1 MGVPGAGR
9 SIGRLQA
16 PYSLAALTK
25 AIGAAS
31 IAPLDVADA
40 PARLG
45 ARLPRLRARAALFES
60 TKSATRGTI
69 SARNRDPLNTP
80 QRPTSR
86 CSQCHLR
93 VGGSVKTV
101 PSGRF
106 GTASD

>member
-1 MGVPGAGR
+1 M
-9 SIGRLQA
+9 QA

-45 ARLPRLRARAALFES
+45 ARLPRLRARAALFDS

-69 SARNRDPLNTP
+69 SARNRYPLNTP
-80 QRPTSR
+80 
-86 CSQCHLR
+86 
-93 VGGSVKTV
+93 
-101 PSGRF
+101 
-106 GTASD
+106 